1 MEIKRKKE
9 RKKATTTT
17 RKTTTEDEIYG
28 FTIEFTIYG
37 TFVICAAVNVAARW
51 FVITSM
57 HKPFLVPEQ
66 KNGGEDNSVVRDGR
80 DSDDD
85 KGVSELAW
93 IWF

>member
-1 MEIKRKKE
+1 
-9 RKKATTTT
+9 
-17 RKTTTEDEIYG
+17 
-28 FTIEFTIYG
+28 
-37 TFVICAAVNVAARW
+37 
-51 FVITSM
+51 M

-66 KNGGEDNSVVRDGR
+66 KNGGEDDDEDNSVVRDGR